1 MRRQA
6 PAFLLL
12 ALCAAI
18 APAVQLPYLVKDLN
32 TDARGAYGSGP
43 FNFVSAGERAYFATQ
58 SYLETGYSIWTTDG
72 SSEGTRRVAGFP
84 DCWFSGYPDG
94 PILEP
99 LGNLIFFVEC
109 RGGESWEQR
118 LWRTDA
124 TGAGTYPLAADLAE
138 IHTGAGYSIQKG
150 SWTRTLN
157 GRLYFGARSS
167 AADDLELWSSDG
179 SAEGTSRLAALPS
192 PPGSWLSFSTRA
204 GDRLVLFIHQNTY
217 DFLTDI
223 WSTDGTAA
231 GTVKLASLK
240 LSSSPAVTAGRT
252 LVYFEAYVPGDPS
265 HGSEQLWVTDGTP
278 PGTRPLTQFSAEESA
293 IGCYSQPRIVG
304 DELLFCAYTLASGFE
319 IWRTDGTN
327 AGTFPLS
334 AFDNSSPFAYY
345 ADRVEATRLAGSYYF
360 LGHGNDGA
368 YSLWRS
374 QGTPGVAVR
383 VRKIADPG
391 LYLYGAPWLE
401 QTGGRLVFW
410 GFEDGWKLYGSD
422 GTDAGTSELT
432 ETCPVSCSTFVSA
445 ARAFG
450 DRLLFIVQDELG
462 REQLWTTRGSP
473 ETTFPLAADEES
485 VEVESPLIGAE
496 LAGNWLFP
504 ARDTATG
511 FEPWLADPARAR
523 SAHQIRDLVLDTP
536 GITLYDAD
544 VRGSEIAF
552 STRTDFAWGNYGV
565 YRSDGTA
572 AGTVEIARTHRCS
585 CGLVCGTP
593 PADVLPARAGVL
605 FDDPEDCESS
615 SLRSWNR
622 TSGEVNRLF
631 GGPEGERPGEPVL
644 VPWGDAALVFLSH
657 EGTSTEIWRTDGSS
671 EGTNLA
677 LAATPGV
684 KRVPFTPLGSGFLV
698 LTIDSQVGLSYFDPA
713 AGTAVDLPSYRSPR
727 WPQNPAI
734 VGTSAYFTAVA
745 YPDPTEI
752 WRSDGTE
759 TGTVRLSRMAAEH
772 ELTSSFFDFDGSAL
786 FAIYN
791 WETGPQLWTS
801 DGTVPGTLELRNFP
815 SAWYGLTS
823 FARIDARALF
833 ALHTFDSAAGRHDS
847 ELWETDGTTQGTRP
861 LGSLQRD
868 GQAAYVDRF
877 LTSATGLFFETRDE
891 DNAATLWSTRGT
903 LESTRPLWTNPSRSD
918 DNAALPLQA
927 VAFGADIF
935 FTPVSAAHGLEL
947 GISDGT
953 PGGTRLL
960 VDLRPGP
967 ESSAPWD
974 LTVAADRLYFTAND
988 GLHGRELWALAA
1000 GSFEVCDPSPTTL
1013 CLLDGRYRL
1022 ELVSA
1027 SGAARALPLTATTGA
1042 FSLAGTDEPDT
1053 FFKLI
1058 DGAAVNRKHWLFGAG
1073 LVAQPFELRVTD
1085 TADGSSKLWT
1095 TPAAGLASFGDID
1108 AFPALPAGPIASSVE
1123 PAGGGALSSSCGPA
1137 ENSLAFE
1144 DGRYR
1149 VAATALG
1156 WNGATI
1162 PACASALDIGPHEGA
1177 FWYFDEAAL
1186 ELVVR
1191 LRHDPTS
1198 DRVELAV
1205 AALTNLGYELRVL
1218 DSFTGRVT
1226 AIASA
1231 AGLFRSI
1238 AIEDLYPAP

>member
-1 MRRQA
+1 MVPPKEPGA
-6 PAFLLL
+6 SPASPT
-12 ALCAAI
+12 A
-18 APAVQLPYLVKDLN
+18 
-32 TDARGAYGSGP
+32 GSP
-43 FNFVSAGERAYFATQ
+43 
-58 SYLETGYSIWTTDG
+58 
-72 SSEGTRRVAGFP
+72 
-84 DCWFSGYPDG
+84 GYPDG

-109 RGGESWEQR
+109 RGGEAWEQR

-138 IHTGAGYSIQKG
+138 VHTGAGYSIQKG

-217 DFLTDI
+217 DSLTDI

-265 HGSEQLWVTDGTP
+265 HGSAQLWVTDGTP
-278 PGTRPLTQFSAEESA
+278 PGTRPLTHFTAEESA
-293 IGCYSQPRIVG
+293 IGCYSEPRIVG
-304 DELLFCAYTLASGFE
+304 DELLFCAYTLLSGFE

-334 AFDNSSPFAYY
+334 AFDNSSPFSYY

-360 LGHGNDGA
+360 LGHGDDGA

-485 VEVESPLIGAE
+485 VEVASPLIGAE

-511 FEPWLADPARAR
+511 FEPWLADPARPR

-585 CGLVCGTP
+585 CGLVCSTP

-622 TSGEVNRLF
+622 ASGEVNRLF
-631 GGPEGERPGEPVL
+631 GGPEGERPGEPAL

-657 EGTSTEIWRTDGSS
+657 EGTSTEIWRTDGSD

-677 LAATPGV
+677 LAAAPGV

-698 LTIDSQVGLSYFDPA
+698 LTIDSQVGLSYFDPVT
-713 AGTAVDLPSYRSPR
+713 GTAVDLPSYSSAR

-734 VGTSAYFTAVA
+734 VGTSAYFTAVS

-752 WRSDGTE
+752 WRSDGTDA
-759 TGTVRLSRMAAEH
+759 GTVRLSSIPAEH
-772 ELTSSFFDFDGSAL
+772 EFASSFFELDGSAL
-786 FAIYN
+786 FAIYH
-791 WETGPQLWTS
+791 WETGLQLWTS
-801 DGTVPGTLELRNFP
+801 DGTVPGTVELKDFP
-815 SAWYGLTS
+815 SAWYGPTS
-823 FARIDARALF
+823 FGRIDARALF
-833 ALHTFDSAAGRHDS
+833 AVHAFDSATGHHDS
-847 ELWETDGTTQGTRP
+847 ELWETDGTTQGTRL
-861 LGSLQRD
+861 LGSLQRGD

-877 LTSATGLFFETRDE
+877 LTGAVGLFFETRDE
-891 DNAATLWSTRGT
+891 DNAATLWSTSGT
-903 LESTRPLWTNPSRSD
+903 LSGTQALWTNPARRD

-927 VAFGADIF
+927 
-935 FTPVSAAHGLEL
+935 SH
-947 GISDGT
+947 
-953 PGGTRLL
+953 
-960 VDLRPGP
+960 
-967 ESSAPWD
+967 SAP
-974 LTVAADRLYFTAND
+974 T
-988 GLHGRELWALAA
+988 
-1000 GSFEVCDPSPTTL
+1000 
-1013 CLLDGRYRL
+1013 
-1022 ELVSA
+1022 
-1027 SGAARALPLTATTGA
+1027 
-1042 FSLAGTDEPDT
+1042 
-1053 FFKLI
+1053 
-1058 DGAAVNRKHWLFGAG
+1058 
-1073 LVAQPFELRVTD
+1073 
-1085 TADGSSKLWT
+1085 
-1095 TPAAGLASFGDID
+1095 
-1108 AFPALPAGPIASSVE
+1108 
-1123 PAGGGALSSSCGPA
+1123 SSSP
-1137 ENSLAFE
+1137 
-1144 DGRYR
+1144 R
-1149 VAATALG
+1149 
-1156 WNGATI
+1156 
-1162 PACASALDIGPHEGA
+1162 
-1177 FWYFDEAAL
+1177 
-1186 ELVVR
+1186 
-1191 LRHDPTS
+1191 
-1198 DRVELAV
+1198 
-1205 AALTNLGYELRVL
+1205 
-1218 DSFTGRVT
+1218 
-1226 AIASA
+1226 
-1231 AGLFRSI
+1231 
-1238 AIEDLYPAP
+1238 